1 MPHTAL
7 GSNHSGPAATSIV
20 LTTSAAVPAG
30 DTIIVVTG
38 GFNSPV
44 RTMTITGGGLTW
56 TNDKAAA
63 NGSDFIA
70 VHRGNAPSGLAISTA
85 LTCTF
90 SGTAQGP
97 FIAGAS
103 FPNIV
108 SASPVDL
115 SSSATPATGTAWAA
129 ASITTT
135 VTDTVVGA
143 AWGDGTATSST
154 PTSPWS
160 EAFDVNDATST
171 ETLTLVYRESVA
183 AGAYAPAGTWAAST
197 GGQTV
202 IAIGYKVSA
211 AAVAPKLTLPP
222 FQGAF

>member
-7 GSNHSGPAATSIV
+7 GSNHSGASVTTIV

-30 DTIIVVTG
+30 DTIVVVTG

-44 RTMTITGGGLTW
+44 RTMTITGGSLTW

-70 VHRGNAPSGLAISTA
+70 VHHANAPSGLASGTA
-85 LTCTF
+85 LTCTY
-90 SGTAQGP
+90 SAQATGP

-103 FPNIV
+103 FPSIL

-135 VTDTVVGA
+135 VTDTVLGA

-160 EAFDVNDATST
+160 EALDVNDATST
-171 ETLTLVYRESVA
+171 ETLTLVYGRASPPGRTRRRVRGRHRRA
-183 AGAYAPAGTWAAST
+183 ARP
-197 GGQTV
+197 
-202 IAIGYKVSA
+202 
-211 AAVAPKLTLPP
+211 
-222 FQGAF
+222 